1 MQGQAFFQQQLRESL
16 EALAAPADVQRDILR
31 AMGPPIR
38 PDELALMFDDVVG
51 RTPEAVADGV
61 LSEAAAQAIDAV
73 DKLLTSMSG
82 MARAHLW
89 SMEAL
94 TTESVWAR
102 VRELAAEAVR
112 LLPPAHG
119 DAAPDLPRR

>member
-1 MQGQAFFQQQLRESL
+1 MQGEDFFKQQIRESL

-31 AMGPPIR
+31 AMGPTIPT
-38 PDELALMFDDVVG
+38 DELALMFDDVAR

-61 LSEAAAQAIDAV
+61 LTEAAGQAIEAV
-73 DKLLTSMSG
+73 YKLLTSMSG
-82 MARAHLW
+82 MVHAHLW

-94 TTESVWAR
+94 TNEAVWSR

-119 DAAPDLPRR
+119 DAAPGPG